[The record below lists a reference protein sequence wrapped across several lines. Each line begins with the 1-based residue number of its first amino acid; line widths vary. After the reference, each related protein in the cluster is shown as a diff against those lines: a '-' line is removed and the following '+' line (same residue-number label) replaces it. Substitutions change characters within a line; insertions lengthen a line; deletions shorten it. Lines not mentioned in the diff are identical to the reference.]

1 MSFWNLSVKALVL
14 VTSFLSLGLIG
25 WTSPQVFE
33 LPQPRL
39 KGRMSL
45 EETLAQRR
53 SIRSFKEGPLKL
65 SELSQ
70 LLWAMQGITDPRG
83 LRTAPSAGAT
93 YPLEIYVVVSNIQGL
108 SPGVYHYMPQ
118 GHGLE
123 RIAEGDKRQVLYEA
137 ALRQAPVKTAPLV
150 VVIAAEYERTV
161 RRYGERGIRY
171 VHMEAG
177 HVAQN
182 LCLQAV
188 ALGLG
193 TVPIGAFEDEEVKNV
208 LGLPEVHK
216 PLYLIPVGRR

>member
-1 MSFWNLSVKALVL
+1 MVGISLLSI
-14 VTSFLSLGLIG
+14 GLMG
-25 WTSPQVFE
+25 RASPQVFE

-39 KGRMSL
+39 KGTMSL
-45 EETLAQRR
+45 EETLAKRR
-53 SIRSFKEGPLKL
+53 SVRSFREGPLKL

-93 YPLEIYVVVSNIQGL
+93 YPLEIYVVVGDVQGL
-108 SPGVYHYMPQ
+108 SAGVYRYLPE
-118 GHGLE
+118 GHCLE
-123 RIAEGDKRQVLYEA
+123 KVSEGDRRETVFEA
-137 ALRQAPVKTAPLV
+137 GLRQIPLKTAPV
-150 VVIAAEYERTV
+150 VMVIAAEYDRTV

-193 TVPIGAFEDEEVKNV
+193 TVPIGAFEDERVSAA
-208 LGLPEVHK
+208 LRLPEAQK

>member
-1 MSFWNLSVKALVL
+1 
-14 VTSFLSLGLIG
+14 
-25 WTSPQVFE
+25 
-33 LPQPRL
+33 
-39 KGRMSL
+39 MSL
-45 EETLAQRR
+45 EEALAQRR

>member
-1 MSFWNLSVKALVL
+1 MLLLNLLLIKTLVWL
-14 VTSFLSLGLIG
+14 SFLPIG
-25 WTSPQVFE
+25 FTGWASPQVFE

-39 KGRMSL
+39 KGTVSL
-45 EETLAQRR
+45 EEVLAKRR
-53 SIRSFKEGPLKL
+53 SIRSFKEGALKL

-93 YPLEIYVVVSNIQGL
+93 YPLEIYVVVGDVQGL
-108 SPGVYHYMPQ
+108 NRGVYHYIPEE
-118 GHGLE
+118 HRLE
-123 RIAEGDKRQVLYEA
+123 KVTEGDKRQALFEA
-137 ALRQAPVKTAPLV
+137 GLKQAPLKEAPVV
-150 VVIAAEYERTV
+150 VVITAEYDRTV

-188 ALGLG
+188 VLGLG
-193 TVPIGAFEDEEVKNV
+193 TVPIGAFEDEMVSAV
-208 LGLPEVHK
+208 LGLQETRK

>member
-1 MSFWNLSVKALVL
+1 MAGIFLLSI
-14 VTSFLSLGLIG
+14 GLIG
-25 WTSPQVFE
+25 WASPQVFE

-39 KGRMSL
+39 KGTMSL
-45 EETLAQRR
+45 EEALAKRR
-53 SIRSFKEGPLKL
+53 SVRSFREGPLKL

-93 YPLEIYVVVSNIQGL
+93 YPLEIYVVVGEVHGL
-108 SPGVYHYMPQ
+108 NAGVYHYVPER
-118 GHGLE
+118 HRLE
-123 RIAEGDKRQVLYEA
+123 LVAEGDKRQALFEA
-137 ALRQAPVKTAPLV
+137 GLRQAPLKEAPVV
-150 VVIAAEYERTV
+150 VVITAEYNRTV

-188 ALGLG
+188 TLGLG
-193 TVPIGAFEDEEVKNV
+193 TVPIGAFEDERVSAV
-208 LGLPEVHK
+208 LRLEETRK